1 MISQEDNVIERQPH
15 RKTNFQEDS
24 ITGERNQR
32 EMTIQ
37 KLVLTGKRPHR
48 KMNSNE
54 NRNMTAQEVDL
65 IRRSHERNIC
75 LLAAPFFLSLG
86 TVWIAANGRQPQ
98 LKRTSMEDKING
110 RQNQWKTT
118 LIEDNLN

>member
-1 MISQEDNVIERQPH
+1 MISQEYNVIERQPH

-65 IRRSHERNIC
+65 IRRSHERKIC
-75 LLAAPFFLSLG
+75 QIIGIIVWLLHTFFFSAPFG
-86 TVWIAANGRQPQ
+86 
-98 LKRTSMEDKING
+98 
-110 RQNQWKTT
+110 
-118 LIEDNLN
+118 